1 MAAKIPVTIITGFLG
16 SGKTTL
22 IRHLL
27 SHAQGRRIAVIVN
40 EFGDVGI
47 DGDLLE
53 SCCTET
59 AGIWELTN
67 GCLCCT
73 VQDEFLPTMQAL
85 LQRRQQIDHIVIETS
100 GLALPKPLVMAFRW
114 PEVRHAATVDGV
126 VTVVDGLAF
135 AAGQVSADVE
145 ALFAQKAADESL
157 QHDDTPL
164 EELFSDQLA
173 CADLVI
179 LTKTDQLAAGQ
190 PQHLVES
197 LQAQLPSR
205 IKVIAA
211 SHGQVPTELLLGF
224 NAAVEED
231 LGQRPSHHDG
241 EAEHDHDEEIAA
253 VCLEMGCCDLN
264 GLRQSLERLL
274 KEPDIY
280 RIKGF
285 AAIEGKPMRLVV
297 QGVGQRLEVFYDR
310 LWQPHESRHTRLV
323 VIGKGIDRQDLV
335 SRLM

>member
-27 SHAQGRRIAVIVN
+27 SHAQGQRIAVIVN

-47 DGDLLE
+47 DGNLLA
-53 SCCTET
+53 SCCGET

-164 EELFSDQLA
+164 EELFNDQLA

-179 LTKTDQLAAGQ
+179 LSKIDQLAAGQ
-190 PQHLVES
+190 PQQLVQS

-211 SHGQVPTELLLGF
+211 SQGQVPTELLLGF

-231 LGQRPSHHDG
+231 LEQRLSHHDV

-253 VCLEMGCCDLN
+253 VCLEVGRFDLN

-310 LWQPHESRHTRLV
+310 LWQPHEPQHTRLV